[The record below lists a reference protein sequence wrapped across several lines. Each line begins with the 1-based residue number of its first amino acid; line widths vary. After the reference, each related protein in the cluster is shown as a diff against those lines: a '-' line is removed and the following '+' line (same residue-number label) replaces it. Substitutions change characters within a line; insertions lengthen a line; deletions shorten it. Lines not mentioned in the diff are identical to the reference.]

1 MRLVFVNRQGKIMV
15 HELPKEDVDTCQAL
29 LNAFSHDNVLQYY
42 KAVSEMDITKDLA
55 AIDHW
60 FRLIPDY
67 KREGYL
73 NLVDEIL
80 PDAFKV
86 LKYGLCQLVK
96 PHVPEELYHYLTSDE
111 VVTRYCLLK
120 ADENQMKEYKY
131 EFPMEDGIHYIRHF
145 KSHKGRKITLTV
157 SDYLGN
163 EMNKIE
169 ASEGDLFLVD
179 KGFKKVGGEWVS
191 FGLEADVF
199 INGVESVDKSLMYNA
214 TTRESQDENNIDPE
228 KEYLEI
234 REMFRLMEAKKDNRA
249 SKEYMEELERRISPD
264 KVQIRVGNNV

>member
-15 HELPKEDVDTCQAL
+15 HELPKADVDTCQAL
-29 LNAFSHDNVLQYY
+29 LDAFSHDNVLHYY
-42 KAVSEMDITKDLA
+42 KTVSEMDITKSLA
-55 AIDHW
+55 ALDYW
-60 FRLIPDY
+60 FKLVPDY
-67 KREGYL
+67 KVEGYL

-86 LKYGLCQLVK
+86 LKYGLCNLVK
-96 PHVPEELYHYLTSDE
+96 PHVPEELYHYLTNDE

-120 ADENQMKEYKY
+120 ADENMMKEYKY
-131 EFPMEDGIHYIRHF
+131 EFPLEDGIHYIRHL
-145 KSHKGRKITLTV
+145 KSHKGQKVTLTV

-163 EMNKIE
+163 EMNKVE
-169 ASEGDLFLVD
+169 VSEGDLFLVD
-179 KGFKKVGGEWVS
+179 KGFKKIGGEWVG

-199 INGVESVDKSLMYNA
+199 INSIEFVDRGLMFNA

-234 REMFRLMEAKKDNRA
+234 RCSFSLTEAKKE
-249 SKEYMEELERRISPD
+249 SKHA
-264 KVQIRVGNNV
+264 